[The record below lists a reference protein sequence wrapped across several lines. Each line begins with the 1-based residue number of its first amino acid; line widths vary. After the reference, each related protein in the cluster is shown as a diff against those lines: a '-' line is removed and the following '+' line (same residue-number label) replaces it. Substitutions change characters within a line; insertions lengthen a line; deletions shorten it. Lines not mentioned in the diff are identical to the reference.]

1 MRDLTI
7 KDIAKLAG
15 VAKSTVSRYLNDGN
29 VSPETRN
36 KLKKIIE
43 ENNYEPNAFAQSLKA
58 KNSKFIGIIAP
69 KLDSIVT
76 SRVLM
81 ALDESLKTRGYN
93 SLILNTSLNKDLEL
107 EYIESLKRLKVDG
120 IILLA
125 TEITEAHKKSIQNL
139 NVPILVVGQECRFTN
154 SVIDDDYNAGAVIGE
169 YIYRHNHKDILY
181 LGVTEDDIAVGVKR
195 RNGILDQLNKNID
208 VRVDKLITDFTS
220 DKSEEIVI
228 DYLSKN
234 NPTAIICATDKIA
247 LGAIRAIEKHGKKVG
262 DDISVTGFG
271 GYDISTCKLT
281 TIRFKNE
288 VLGRIASD
296 TIIKM
301 ISDEPVSNLQIIGF
315 DFVEGDSVTYSK
327 Q

>member
-1 MRDLTI
+1 MRQLTI
-7 KDIAKLAG
+7 KDIAELAG
-15 VAKSTVSRYLNDGN
+15 VAKSTVSRYVNNGN
-29 VSPETRN
+29 VSPETRD

-81 ALDESLKTRGYN
+81 ALDESLKIKGYN
-93 SLILNTSLNKDLEL
+93 SLILNTSLNKDLEI
-107 EYIESLKRLKVDG
+107 EYIESLRRLKVDG

-125 TEITEAHKKSIQNL
+125 TEITEKHKKSIKNL
-139 NVPILVVGQECRFTN
+139 KVPILVVGQEYRLAN
-154 SVIDDDYNAGAVIGE
+154 SIIDDDYNAGGVIGE
-169 YIYRHNHKDILY
+169 YIYAHNHKDILY
-181 LGVTEDDIAVGVKR
+181 LGVTEDDIAVGCKRKAGVIDELKKNDDVKV
-195 RNGILDQLNKNID
+195 DQ
-208 VRVDKLITDFTS
+208 LITDFTA
-220 DKSEEIVI
+220 DKSEEVVNN
-228 DYLSKN
+228 YLNKN

-247 LGAIRAIEKHGKKVG
+247 LGAIRAIEKHGQKVG
-262 DDISVTGFG
+262 EDISVTGFG

-301 ISDEPVSNLQIIGF
+301 IEGEPVSNLQIIGF
-315 DFVEGDSVTYSK
+315 EFIEGNSVAYRK
-327 Q
+327 